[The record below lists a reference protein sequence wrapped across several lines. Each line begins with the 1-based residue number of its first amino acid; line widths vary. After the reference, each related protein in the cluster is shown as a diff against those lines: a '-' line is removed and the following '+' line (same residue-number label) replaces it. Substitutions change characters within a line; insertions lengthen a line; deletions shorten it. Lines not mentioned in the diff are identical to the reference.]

1 MTRGMNKEQR
11 EQNQLALIE
20 LMKSE
25 ELLETLIN
33 SRAFKTNLH
42 LLINQTRQPELD
54 AQADLLFETLGRFK
68 TQRQEIAQIVERLKS
83 EDKDL
88 SWLMT
93 FAQRQSRVNY
103 FNKLSKQQE
112 NEMNIDDV
120 IDEDQFVVDS
130 GVDLDELNRAIG
142 LVKDVFKTNSADF
155 IISVLENGES
165 EARELLGLDE
175 RQFKTKMYSITNR
188 TTKRNRSKIDK
199 GIIEAELNKINHQ
212 IELLDKVIE
221 VVESDD
227 DLNEINQVISE
238 DVSFFDELIY
248 QAKVH
253 KPVAMI
259 KQFTSCELK
268 DQYKFINRVYD
279 LKEELETKATKLL
292 NK

>member
-1 MTRGMNKEQR
+1 MAKGMNKEQR
-11 EQNQLALIE
+11 QQNQLALIE
-20 LMKSE
+20 LMKNE
-25 ELLETLIN
+25 ELLETLIS

-42 LLINQTRQPELD
+42 LLVNQTRQPELD

-120 IDEDQFVVDS
+120 IDEDQFVVES
-130 GVDLDELNRAIG
+130 RVDLSELNRAIG

-155 IISVLENGES
+155 IISVLENGET
-165 EARELLGLDE
+165 ETREKLGLNGQ
-175 RQFKTKMYSITNR
+175 QFKTKMYSITNR
-188 TTKRNRSKIDK
+188 TAKRNRSKIDS

-212 IELLDKVIE
+212 IELLDRVIGL
-221 VVESDD
+221 VEDD
-227 DLNEINQVISE
+227 CDLNQINSVIGE
-238 DVSFFDELIY
+238 DVSFFDELIFM
-248 QAKVH
+248 AKVQ

-268 DQYKFINRVYD
+268 DQYKFINKVYD
-279 LKEELETKATKLL
+279 LKEELERKATKLL

>member
-1 MTRGMNKEQR
+1 MTTGVNKEQR

-42 LLINQTRQPELD
+42 LLVNQTRQPQLD

-120 IDEDQFVVDS
+120 ISEDQFIVDS
-130 GVDLDELNRAIG
+130 GVDLSELNRAIG

-155 IISVLENGES
+155 IISVLENGET
-165 EARELLGLDE
+165 ETREKLGLNQQ
-175 RQFKTKMYSITNR
+175 QFKTKMYSITKR
-188 TTKRNRSKIDK
+188 TAKRNRLKIDK
-199 GIIEAELNKINHQ
+199 GIVEAELNKINHQ
-212 IELLDKVIE
+212 IELLDKVIH
-221 VVESDD
+221 VVEDD
-227 DLNEINQVISE
+227 GDLDEINSVISE
-238 DVSFFDELIY
+238 DVYFFDELIFM
-248 QAKVH
+248 AKVH
-253 KPVAMI
+253 KPVAMM
-259 KQFTSCELK
+259 KQFTSVELK
-268 DQYKFINRVYD
+268 DQYLFINRVYD
-279 LKEELETKATKLL
+279 LKNELQKRATKLL